1 MRTFYDK
8 RAAVAP
14 ALADLTLYAKQVKLH
29 RTYLWDYGKHLY
41 QQRYLD
47 DMIIIDDNDVPDDE
61 IQQHF
66 LPFKLSRVRE
76 SRHPNLHTF
85 LGWEIS
91 DEGDHRIHYKQTF
104 CNRFTPLYS
113 GLKTEH
119 SLAYFMAQVIRIGVL
134 TSQQDWFEED
144 LKFWTEGLPSRG
156 WPSELIRGLI
166 QFFRDV
172 HEVTT
177 NPNWH
182 ECFEPYRTWLWETQS
197 YRRDNK
203 EKSPFKELWKTCFA
217 VGGGYFE
224 QVEMPLDDIA
234 RLMPYIHGDKFKIDT
249 IAMWQELKTTTPQ
262 LVKHFN
268 KSIGS
273 PYRGTKSNT
282 ALASKTFHYYDRRYQ
297 RYDRL
302 LKEEPELC

>member
-1 MRTFYDK
+1 METSERTTT
-8 RAAVAP
+8 RSSCSASISRSNS
-14 ALADLTLYAKQVKLH
+14 LCEQVKLH

-182 ECFEPYRTWLWETQS
+182 ECFETVQ
-197 YRRDNK
+197 NM
-203 EKSPFKELWKTCFA
+203 A
-217 VGGGYFE
+217 VGNSILQTRQQGEIPFQGT
-224 QVEMPLDDIA
+224 VENVFRSGR
-234 RLMPYIHGDKFKIDT
+234 RLF
-249 IAMWQELKTTTPQ
+249 
-262 LVKHFN
+262 
-268 KSIGS
+268 
-273 PYRGTKSNT
+273 R
-282 ALASKTFHYYDRRYQ
+282 ASRDASR
-297 RYDRL
+297 
-302 LKEEPELC
+302 